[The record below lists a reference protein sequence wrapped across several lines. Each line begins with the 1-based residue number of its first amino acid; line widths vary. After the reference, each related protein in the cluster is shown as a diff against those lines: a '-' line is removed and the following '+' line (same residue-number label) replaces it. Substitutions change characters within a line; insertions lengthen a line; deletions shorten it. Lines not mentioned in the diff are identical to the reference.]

1 MEKQMTQP
9 PIQLQPGK
17 KSFSRRILKAILLLI
32 ILVVV
37 LLALVPTLISTGAGT
52 EVVRSQLAKAL
63 GGTVEMGDLSVGWLS
78 GLKVENLKFTD
89 LQKGTTVEIR
99 QVRSKPLLM
108 SLLKGRIALEQT
120 VVDQPQV
127 QLTVQPPKPLD
138 ESKKSERGKSKTSPP
153 VIPLDT
159 LNLAVQDGQIVLNM
173 QSPDKPSQRVEFQ
186 GFASKVD
193 LRPVGQASEFSLL
206 TQVVQPGQ
214 PTASIN
220 TQGAFKLGDSGWT
233 LKGTSGQFK
242 VEMDK
247 VQLASFR
254 PILAMLGKDLTADGK
269 LQANMNIE
277 IADGM
282 PQKVNAKAELTDLSQ
297 EVEGKKMTIPQPVKL
312 DAQLTTANQKLL
324 IDNVQIDSSFCQVKA
339 KGTTEAIDY
348 AVTAKLDQTQSFAK
362 QFADLGPWQ
371 LAGDLTAQGNVQ
383 LGKDATVVKA
393 QTRVAQLVVR
403 KDKAITP
410 ATNATADLGIRL
422 PADRKTLAIETF
434 KLVSDP
440 ASVEIA
446 KSTIPL
452 AKDVQQPIAMTA
464 TATADLAK
472 LRPFIGLAA
481 DMPADLQWGGKLD
494 SQISISKDK
503 DVFHIQTDKT
513 TIRNL
518 MIVEKDKKP
527 FVQDAVKLVA
537 DVLVDT
543 KEKTIAAKQF
553 NLESAAGQA
562 IIRVTQAQIQQKAD
576 KINTQMNGKIDAEID
591 LGAVR
596 AIAAPMLPKGLDI
609 SGRQK
614 TQLTFDSKY
623 PTDKP
628 AQLAANLNL
637 QPTTFGFDKLSY
649 NGVNV
654 GQTKINLQAKQGLL
668 AISPFQATVNSG
680 TLDFAGQLDMR
691 TSPMVLSSAPTMPKV
706 TGLQLNKDFGPILS
720 QLNPIFH
727 IPGLEQITADSGQI
741 KGNLNLACDQMV
753 FPLSGQHKQDIS
765 ILGTLSIADMSLTSG
780 GLLSEILKAAGQSSA
795 QALAIEP
802 TQFRVQKGIVSYDN
816 MQLNVGNNPI
826 NFAGKIGF
834 DESLDMTITGPWAIG
849 GRTARVG
856 KETSGFRV
864 PIPLGGTIRNPKPD
878 FGKLIPDTPEKV
890 IEALPGIL
898 DLIKKK

>member
-9 PIQLQPGK
+9 SIQLQRKK
-17 KSFSRRILKAILLLI
+17 KSLFRRVLNGVVLLI
-32 ILVVV
+32 ILIVV
-37 LLALVPTLISTGAGT
+37 LFAFVPTLISTGAGT

-89 LQKGTTVEIR
+89 LQKGTSVEIR
-99 QVRSKPLLM
+99 QLRSKPLLM
-108 SLLKGRIALEQT
+108 SLLKGRIALEET
-120 VVDQPQV
+120 VIDKPQV
-127 QLTVQPPKPLD
+127 QLTVQPPKPTD
-138 ESKKSERGKSKTSPP
+138 ESNDSKSEKSKSEIPA
-153 VIPLDT
+153 IPLDA

-193 LRPVGQASEFSLL
+193 LRPAGQASEISLL

-214 PTASIN
+214 PTATIN

-242 VEMDK
+242 VEVDK

-269 LQANMNIE
+269 LQANMNVE

-282 PQKVNAKAELTDLSQ
+282 PQKVNAKAELTELSQ
-297 EVEGKKMTIPQPVKL
+297 TVEGKVMTIPQPVKL
-312 DAQLTTANQKLL
+312 DAQLTTTNQKLL
-324 IDNVQIDSSFCQVKA
+324 IDNVQVSSSFCRVQA

-348 AVTAKLDQTQSFAK
+348 SVAANLAQTQSFAK

-383 LGKDATVVKA
+383 LGKDATIVKA
-393 QTRVAQLVVR
+393 QTKVDQLVVR
-403 KDKAITP
+403 KDQAVTP

-422 PADRKTLAIETF
+422 PADRKTLAIEAF

-440 ASVEIA
+440 ATVEIA

-472 LRPFIGLAA
+472 LRPFVGLAA
-481 DMPADLQWGGKLD
+481 KMPDNLQWGGKLD
-494 SQISISKDK
+494 SQVSLSKDK
-503 DVFHIQTDKT
+503 DVFHVKTDQT

-537 DVLVDT
+537 DVLLDT

-576 KINTQMNGKIDAEID
+576 KTNTQMNGKIDAEID

-596 AIAAPMLPKGLDI
+596 AIAAPMLPEGLDI

-637 QPTTFGFDKLSY
+637 QPTTFGFDKASY
-649 NGVNV
+649 KGLNIGA
-654 GQTKINLQAKQGLL
+654 TKIALQAQQGQLQ
-668 AISPFQATVNSG
+668 ISPFQTTVNQG
-680 TLDFAGQLDMR
+680 TLDFGGKLDMR
-691 TSPMVLSSAPTMPKV
+691 TSPMVFTAQTATPKLANV
-706 TGLQLNKDFGPILS
+706 QLNDVIGGAILPY
-720 QLNPIFH
+720 LNPIF
-727 IPGLEQITADSGQI
+727 ADAGQLQG
-741 KGNLNLACDQMV
+741 KLNLACDQMV
-753 FPLSGQHKQDIS
+753 IPLSGQNKQDIS
-765 ILGTLSIADMSLTSG
+765 IVGTLSIADMSLTSG
-780 GLLSEILKAAGQSSA
+780 GLLSEILKAAGQSST
-795 QALAIEP
+795 QDLAIEP
-802 TQFRVQKGIVSYDN
+802 TKFRVQKAVVSYDN

-864 PIPLGGTIRNPKPD
+864 PIPLSGTIRSPKPD
-878 FGKLIPDTPEKV
+878 FAKLIPDTPEKV

-898 DLIKKK
+898 DMIKKR

>member
-1 MEKQMTQP
+1 MEKQMTQTP
-9 PIQLQPGK
+9 VQPQRK
-17 KSFSRRILKAILLLI
+17 RKSFFRRFLKAVVLLI
-32 ILVVV
+32 LFIVV
-37 LLALVPTLISTGAGT
+37 LLALIPTLLSTGPGT
-52 EVVRSQLAKAL
+52 RFVQSTLGNAL
-63 GGTVEMGDLSVGWLS
+63 GGTMELGDLSLGWLS
-78 GLKVENLKFTD
+78 GLKIDNLKFTD
-89 LQKGTTVEIR
+89 LQKGTSVEIR
-99 QVRSKPLLM
+99 EVRSKPLLM
-108 SLLKGRIALEQT
+108 SLFHGRLALEKT
-120 VVDQPQV
+120 VIDTPQV
-127 QLTVQPPKPLD
+127 QLTVQPPKPSD
-138 ESKKSERGKSKTSPP
+138 ASKKSESEKSKTEPP
-153 VIPLDT
+153 AIPLDS
-159 LNLAVQDGQIVLNM
+159 LDLAVQDGQIVLNM

-193 LRPVGQASEFSLL
+193 LRPAGQASEFTLL

-214 PTASIN
+214 PTATIN
-220 TQGAFKLGDSGWT
+220 TQGAFRLGDSGWT

-242 VEMDK
+242 VEVDK

-269 LQANMNIE
+269 LQANMNVE

-282 PQKVNAKAELTDLSQ
+282 PQKVNAKAELTELSQ
-297 EVEGKKMTIPQPVKL
+297 TVEGKVMSIPQPVKL
-312 DAQLTTANQKLL
+312 DAQFTTANQKLL

-348 AVTAKLDQTQSFAK
+348 AITAKLDQTQSFAK
-362 QFADLGPWQ
+362 QFADLGSWQ

-393 QTRVAQLVVR
+393 QTKVAQLVVR
-403 KDKAITP
+403 KDKAVTP

-422 PADRKTLAIETF
+422 PADRKTLAIEAF

-440 ASVEIA
+440 ATVEIA

-452 AKDVQQPIAMTA
+452 AKDVKQPIAMTA

-481 DMPADLQWGGKLD
+481 EMPADLQWGGKLD
-494 SQISISKDK
+494 SQISLSKDK
-503 DVFHIQTDKT
+503 DVFHVKTDQT

-537 DVLVDT
+537 DVLLDT
-543 KEKTIAAKQF
+543 KEKTIAAKQL

-576 KINTQMNGKIDAEID
+576 KTSTQMNGKIDAEID
-591 LGAVR
+591 LAAVR
-596 AIAAPMLPKGLDI
+596 AIAAPMLPEGLDI
-609 SGRQK
+609 AGRQK
-614 TQLTFDSKY
+614 TQLAFDSKY

-628 AQLAANLNL
+628 GQLAANLNL
-637 QPTTFGFDKLSY
+637 QPTTFGFDKATYKGL
-649 NGVNV
+649 NIGA
-654 GQTKINLQAKQGLL
+654 TKIALQAQQGQLQ
-668 AISPFQATVNSG
+668 ISPFQTTVNEG
-680 TLDFAGQLDMR
+680 TLDFGGKLDMR
-691 TSPMVLSSAPTMPKV
+691 ASPMVFTAQTTMPKLTNV
-706 TGLQLNKDFGPILS
+706 QLNDVIGGAVLPY
-720 QLNPIFH
+720 LNPIF
-727 IPGLEQITADSGQI
+727 ADAGQLRG
-741 KGNLNLACDQMV
+741 KLNLACDQMV
-753 FPLSGQHKQDIS
+753 VPLSGQRKQDIS
-765 ILGTLSIADMSLTSG
+765 ILGTISIADMSLTSG

-795 QALAIEP
+795 QAMAIEP
-802 TQFRVQKGIVSYDN
+802 TQFRVQKAVVSYDN
-816 MQLNVGNNPI
+816 MQLNVGNNPV

-834 DESLDMTITGPWAIG
+834 NESLDMTITGPWSIG